1 MALQEN
7 PPFQLF
13 LWCLIYFWTDKI
25 TSIFLTIGGCTAF
38 GILLQVNTSLML
50 LHPRRRPDPC
60 HLFGSRIIT
69 SRFSTHSE
77 TKMICVCCRGLSGAF
92 LTISQPGFLTFP
104 KTRSSIPSPG
114 RGKRSDSLPDSLLR
128 PPCDEAQTLLSPS
141 SKKFS
146 HSAGAKHKESQPE
159 AFRSIHTSD
168 SHSLSE
174 FQDLKHRALQI
185 KLYKFVC
192 LLKLPVNSQVIY
204 SRV

>member
-1 MALQEN
+1 MTLQEN

-25 TSIFLTIGGCTAF
+25 TFIFFTIGGCTAF
-38 GILLQVNTSLML
+38 GILLQVNASLML
-50 LHPRRRPDPC
+50 LHPRRRPDPS
-60 HLFGSRIIT
+60 HLFRSKIIA
-69 SRFSTHSE
+69 STFPPHQWNQDDLRLH
-77 TKMICVCCRGLSGAF
+77 MGLSGAF

-114 RGKRSDSLPDSLLR
+114 KGKRSDSLPDSLLR
-128 PPCDEAQTLLSPS
+128 PPCDEAQMPLSPS

-159 AFRSIHTSD
+159 AFCSIHTSN
-168 SHSLSE
+168 SHSPSE
-174 FQDLKHRALQI
+174 FQDLKHTALQI
-185 KLYKFVC
+185 KLHKSVH
-192 LLKLPVNSQVIY
+192 LPELPANSQVIY